1 MVVSPKDRT
10 TSSSVGAKSSRVVDW
25 MRSTVG
31 QSMTNVDSSPTAVL
45 MSTDVELW
53 TLWWSE
59 ATARMLEDGPSP
71 TAVLMSTDVE
81 LWWSEATAGKL
92 EDGPSPTAVAVLMS
106 AAGGVDVSLTS
117 PGA

>member
-71 TAVLMSTDVE
+71 TAV
-81 LWWSEATAGKL
+81 
-92 EDGPSPTAVAVLMS
+92 AVLMS

>member
-31 QSMTNVDSSPTAVL
+31 QSMTTVDS
-45 MSTDVELW
+45 
-53 TLWWSE
+53 
-59 ATARMLEDGPSP
+59 SP

-81 LWWSEATAGKL
+81 LWWSEATARML

>member
-31 QSMTNVDSSPTAVL
+31 QSMTNVDLSPTAVL
-45 MSTDVELW
+45 MSMDVE
-53 TLWWSE
+53 LWWSE
-59 ATARMLEDGPSP
+59 ATARMLEDGS
-71 TAVLMSTDVE
+71 
-81 LWWSEATAGKL
+81 
-92 EDGPSPTAVAVLMS
+92 SPTAVAVLMS

>member
-31 QSMTNVDSSPTAVL
+31 QSMTTVDSSPTAVL

-53 TLWWSE
+53 WSEATARMLEDGSSPTAVLMSTDVELWWSE

-81 LWWSEATAGKL
+81 LWTLWWSQ
-92 EDGPSPTAVAVLMS
+92 
-106 AAGGVDVSLTS
+106 GGW
-117 PGA
+117 G

>member
-45 MSTDVELW
+45 MSMDVE
-53 TLWWSE
+53 LWWSE
-59 ATARMLEDGPSP
+59 ATARMMEDGSSP

-92 EDGPSPTAVAVLMS
+92 EDGSSPTAVDVLMS

>member
-53 TLWWSE
+53 
-59 ATARMLEDGPSP
+59 
-71 TAVLMSTDVE
+71 
-81 LWWSEATAGKL
+81 WSEATAGKL
-92 EDGPSPTAVAVLMS
+92 EDGSSPTAVAVLMS

-117 PGA
+117 PNSLI

>member
-45 MSTDVELW
+45 MSTDVVWPSVWMRTAGAGRSSDAQLTTEVGLWSSQGGWGLW
-53 TLWWSE
+53 TSHSSGLWNVADWP
-59 ATARMLEDGPSP
+59 MLSVGVPLAS
-71 TAVLMSTDVE
+71 AVPLMIS
-81 LWWSEATAGKL
+81 
-92 EDGPSPTAVAVLMS
+92 
-106 AAGGVDVSLTS
+106 
-117 PGA
+117 